1 MWYRPIT
8 AAFNSEAVVSSVEYY
23 RLMDNCALQVLITS
37 RWGATSSLH

>member
-23 RLMDNCALQVLITS
+23 RLMDIVHC
-37 RWGATSSLH
+37 RC